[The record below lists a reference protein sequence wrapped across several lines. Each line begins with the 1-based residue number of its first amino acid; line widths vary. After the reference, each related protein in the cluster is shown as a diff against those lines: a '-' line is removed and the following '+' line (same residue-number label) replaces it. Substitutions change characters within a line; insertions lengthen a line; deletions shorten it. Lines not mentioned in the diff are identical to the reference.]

1 MQMNVKPPFRLR
13 SLAAAVNS
21 VFDISSAGLVS
32 GLIVGSILSPAVAG
46 PENGVVQ
53 AGTANIST
61 GSNLTY
67 IDQESARAV
76 IDWQSFSIDSN
87 ETVHFR
93 HQAGQNS
100 ATLNRVT
107 GGSQSLI
114 DGILSAHSCVGPCE
128 DGVTARSGAIWIVN
142 PNGIVFNG
150 NAHVNVGSLVASTLD
165 VDSEDFQNGL
175 TLTLVDGGSAGS
187 ISIADGAK
195 ILIQDLASSE
205 DLGVAAFVAPTI
217 SNSGLVRAN
226 LGRIEFGAGTAFTY
240 DFLATVCLP

>member
-21 VFDISSAGLVS
+21 VFDVSSAGLVS
-32 GLIVGSILSPAVAG
+32 GLIVGSILFPAVAG

-53 AGTANIST
+53 PIPGELDLPATITTSRKY
-61 GSNLTY
+61 NLTY

-76 IDWQSFSIDSN
+76 IDWTVLQHRQQR

-93 HQAGQNS
+93 HQAGQDS

-150 NAHVNVGSLVASTLD
+150 NARVNVGSLGGEHTRRSLRRLSKWTR
-165 VDSEDFQNGL
+165 SL
-175 TLTLVDGGSAGS
+175 TLARWRDC
-187 ISIADGAK
+187 
-195 ILIQDLASSE
+195 
-205 DLGVAAFVAPTI
+205 
-217 SNSGLVRAN
+217 GLNHHCGWRA
-226 LGRIEFGAGTAFTY
+226 RY
-240 DFLATVCLP
+240 